1 MVLER
6 GYYRLRTLVKM
17 FQVSRS
23 TIYRWVAEGGRK
35 GEPDFP
41 TPVKIH
47 GGSAW
52 IREEIHAYMDAVKA
66 IRDKESEGE

>member
-1 MVLER
+1 MA
-6 GYYRLRTLVKM
+6 M
-17 FQVSRS
+17 FQVSQS
-23 TIYRWVAEGGRK
+23 TIYRWVEQGGRK

-52 IREEIHAYMDAVKA
+52 IREEIHAYMEAVKA
-66 IRDKESEGE
+66 IRDRDEGVVPPEDGKEGK